1 MADIPDT
8 QDSASRLAA
17 YNEIIR
23 RERRQN
29 DFVHKFC
36 RNRVALLGFGI
47 IVAILLLAILAPIL
61 SSYDPNKIDLI
72 NPFLK
77 PGQHGHI
84 FGTDDYGRDL
94 FSRILYGARVSI
106 VVSLGSILLGGLLG
120 TLVGILAGYI
130 GGAVDSILMRIMDGL
145 SAFPYILLS
154 ILLIT
159 VLGSGLFNVILA
171 IGIGTIPGFARV
183 VRGQFSILKNEE
195 YCNAERVLG
204 ASDIRLA
211 LVHILPN
218 ALPQI
223 IVYATLHIASA
234 IISESAL
241 SFLGLGIVAP
251 TASWGN
257 ILRAG
262 RGCLNSSPHIATI
275 AGVFILITVIGFNLF
290 GDGVRD
296 VLDPKMKR

>member
-1 MADIPDT
+1 MIRDAPRPSEYQAI
-8 QDSASRLAA
+8 L
-17 YNEIIR
+17 R

-29 DFVHKFC
+29 DFFHKFV
-36 RNRVALLGFGI
+36 RNQAALLGFI
-47 IVAILLLAILAPIL
+47 IILIILILAILAPLL
-61 SSYDPNKIDLI
+61 SAYDPIKIDLA
-72 NPFLK
+72 NSYLK
-77 PGQHGHI
+77 PGRGGHI

-94 FSRILYGARVSI
+94 FSRILYGARVSLI
-106 VVSLGSILLGGLLG
+106 VSLGSILLGGLLG
-120 TLVGILAGYI
+120 TLAGILAGFI
-130 GGAVDSILMRIMDGL
+130 GGALDSLLMRIMDGL
-145 SAFPYILLS
+145 SAFPFILLS

-159 VLGSGLFNVILA
+159 VLGSGLFNVVLA

-204 ASDIRLA
+204 ASNIRLA

-251 TASWGN
+251 TPSWGN

-262 RGCLNSSPHIATI
+262 RTCLDSSPHIAAI
-275 AGVFILITVIGFNLF
+275 AGVFILFTVIGFNLF

>member
-1 MADIPDT
+1 MADTAVRELPPVPEY
-8 QDSASRLAA
+8 QDIL
-17 YNEIIR
+17 R
-23 RERRQN
+23 RERQQN
-29 DFVHKFC
+29 DFIHKFA
-36 RNRVALLGFGI
+36 RNRVALFGFVI
-47 IVAILLLAILAPIL
+47 ILTILSLAVLAPVL
-61 SSYDPNKIDLI
+61 SIHDPAKIDLAHS
-72 NPFLK
+72 FLK
-77 PGQHGHI
+77 PGQEGHL

-120 TLVGILAGYI
+120 VLVGILAGFI
-130 GGAVDSILMRIMDGL
+130 GGALDSLLMRVMDGL
-145 SAFPYILLS
+145 SAFPFILLS

-159 VLGSGLFNVILA
+159 VLGSGLFNVVLA

-204 ASDIRLA
+204 ASNIRLA

-251 TASWGN
+251 TPSWGN

-262 RGCLNSSPHIATI
+262 RTCLNSSPHIATI
-275 AGVFILITVIGFNLF
+275 AGIFILFTVIGFNLF

>member
-1 MADIPDT
+1 MADTIT
-8 QDSASRLAA
+8 QNGIADYQALL
-17 YNEIIR
+17 R

-29 DFVHKFC
+29 DFVHKFV
-36 RNRVALLGFGI
+36 RNRAALLGFI
-47 IVAILLLAILAPIL
+47 IILIILILAVLAPLL
-61 SSYDPNKIDLI
+61 SGYDPIKIDLA
-72 NPFLK
+72 NSYLK
-77 PGQHGHI
+77 PGREGHL

-120 TLVGILAGYI
+120 TIVGILAGFI
-130 GGAVDSILMRIMDGL
+130 GGALDSLLMRIMDGL
-145 SAFPYILLS
+145 SAFPFILLS

-159 VLGSGLFNVILA
+159 VLGSGLFNVVLA

-204 ASDIRLA
+204 ASNMRLA

-218 ALPQI
+218 AMPQI

-241 SFLGLGIVAP
+241 SFLGLGIVTP
-251 TASWGN
+251 TPSWGN

-262 RGCLNSSPHIATI
+262 RTCLNSSPHIATI
-275 AGVFILITVIGFNLF
+275 AGVFILFTVIGFNLF

-296 VLDPKMKR
+296 ILDPKMKR

>member
-1 MADIPDT
+1 MADMVIQGTPPPSEF
-8 QDSASRLAA
+8 QDIL
-17 YNEIIR
+17 R

-29 DFVHKFC
+29 DFFHKFA
-36 RNRVALLGFGI
+36 RNRAAFLGFVI
-47 IVAILLLAILAPIL
+47 ILTILILAVLAPLL
-61 SSYDPNKIDLI
+61 SAYDPAKIDLA
-72 NPFLK
+72 NSYLK
-77 PGQHGHI
+77 PGREGHI

-94 FSRILYGARVSI
+94 FSRILHGARISL

-120 TLVGILAGYI
+120 TIVGILAGFI
-130 GGAVDSILMRIMDGL
+130 GGALDSLLMRIMDGL
-145 SAFPYILLS
+145 SAFPFILLS

-159 VLGSGLFNVILA
+159 VLGSGLFNVVLA

-204 ASDIRLA
+204 ASNIRLA

-251 TASWGN
+251 TPSWGN

-262 RGCLNSSPHIATI
+262 RTCLDSSPHIATI
-275 AGVFILITVIGFNLF
+275 AGVFILFTVIGFNLF